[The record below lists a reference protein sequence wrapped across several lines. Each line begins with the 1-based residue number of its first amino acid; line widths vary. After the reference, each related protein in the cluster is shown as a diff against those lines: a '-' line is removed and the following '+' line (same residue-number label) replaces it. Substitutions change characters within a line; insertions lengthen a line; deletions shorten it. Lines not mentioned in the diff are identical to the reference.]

1 LIKDEI
7 TQARELSAALA
18 KFESAVGEVI
28 VGQRDVIFE
37 VLTALLAGG
46 HCILTGV
53 PGLAK
58 TLLVSTLSRAL
69 ELSFSRIQF
78 TPDLM
83 PADITGTEVL
93 EEDAERRRHFRFV
106 HGPIFAQVVLAD
118 EINRTPPKTQA
129 ALLQAMQEGQVTVG
143 GATHE
148 LPKPFYVLATRN
160 PIEQEGT
167 YPLPEAQLDRFML
180 NILVPYPSAEEEA
193 EIVAAT
199 TAAPRP
205 EPEPVLAA
213 DDIIAYQKLVR
224 RVPLPA
230 DVLEKSIALV
240 RKTRPDAKAP
250 DYVNQWVKWGAG
262 PRAAQHLILAAKA
275 AALLSGN
282 FAVTLDEV
290 ERLVKPVLRHRLVL
304 NFIAEAEGV
313 TADDV
318 LTRLVADTLD

>member
-1 LIKDEI
+1 MIKDEV

-37 VLTALLAGG
+37 VLAALLAGG
-46 HCILTGV
+46 HCITGV

-58 TLLVSTLSRAL
+58 TLLVSTLSRSL

-129 ALLQAMQEGQVTVG
+129 ALLQAMQEGQVTAG
-143 GATHE
+143 GVTHD

-213 DDIIAYQKLVR
+213 DDVIAYQKLVR

-230 DVLEKSIALV
+230 DVLGKATALV
-240 RKTRPDAKAP
+240 RKTRPDGSAP

-262 PRAAQHLILAAKA
+262 PRAAQHLILA
-275 AALLSGN
+275 
-282 FAVTLDEV
+282 
-290 ERLVKPVLRHRLVL
+290 
-304 NFIAEAEGV
+304 
-313 TADDV
+313 
-318 LTRLVADTLD
+318 TRSSDW

>member
-1 LIKDEI
+1 LIKDEVA
-7 TQARELSAALA
+7 QARELSAALA
-18 KFESAVGEVI
+18 KFEAAIGCVI
-28 VGQRDVIFE
+28 VGQRDAIFE
-37 VLTALLAGG
+37 VLVGLLAGG

-58 TLLVSTLSRAL
+58 TLLVSTLARAL

-83 PADITGTEVL
+83 PSDITGTEVL
-93 EEDAERRRHFRFV
+93 DEDRERRRHFRFLA
-106 HGPIFAQVVLAD
+106 GPIFAQVVLAD

-143 GATHE
+143 GTTHD
-148 LPKPFYVLATRN
+148 LPIPFYVLATRN

-167 YPLPEAQLDRFML
+167 YPLPEAQLDRFMM
-180 NILVPYPSAEEEA
+180 NVLVPYPSAAEEE

-199 TAAPRP
+199 TSAPRR
-205 EPEPVLAA
+205 EPEPVLSAE
-213 DDIIAYQKLVR
+213 DVLSYQRLVR

-230 DVLEKSIALV
+230 DVLGKATALV
-240 RKTRPDAKAP
+240 RRTRPGTEGPA
-250 DYVNQWVKWGAG
+250 YVNQWVKWGAG

-275 AALLSGN
+275 AALLSGG

-290 ERLVKPVLRHRLVL
+290 ERLIKPVLRHRLVL

-313 TADDV
+313 APDDI
-318 LTRLVADTLD
+318 LDRLVADTLS

>member
-1 LIKDEI
+1 LIQDEVA
-7 TQARELSAALA
+7 QARELSEALA
-18 KFESAVGEVI
+18 RFEGAVGEVI
-28 VGQRDVIFE
+28 VGQREAIFE
-37 VLTALLAGG
+37 VLVGLLAGG

-58 TLLVSTLSRAL
+58 TLLVSTLSSAL
-69 ELSFSRIQF
+69 DLSFRRIQF

-83 PADITGTEVL
+83 PTDITGTEVL
-93 EEDAERRRHFRFV
+93 EEDTQRRRHFRFV
-106 HGPIFAQVVLAD
+106 RGPIFAQVVLAD

-143 GATHE
+143 GTTHE

-180 NILVPYPSAEEEA
+180 NILIPYPSAQEEE
-193 EIVAAT
+193 EIVATT
-199 TAAPRP
+199 TAAPRGA
-205 EPEPVLAA
+205 PEPVLSA
-213 DDIIAYQKLVR
+213 DEVLAHQRLVR

-230 DVLEKSIALV
+230 DVLAKATALV
-240 RKTRPDAKAP
+240 RKTRPAPEAP
-250 DYVNQWVKWGAG
+250 DYVKQWVKWGAG

-275 AALLSGN
+275 AALLAGN

-313 TADDV
+313 TAEDI
-318 LTRLVADTLD
+318 LSRLVADTLN

>member
-1 LIKDEI
+1 MIKDEI

-205 EPEPVLAA
+205 EPEPVPAA
-213 DDIIAYQKLVR
+213 DDGIAYQKLVR

-275 AALLSGN
+275 AALLSSN

-290 ERLVKPVLRHRLVL
+290 ERLVHPVLRHRLVL

-318 LTRLVADTLD
+318 LTRLIADTLD